1 MNSPE
6 IVLNKNLLWLI
17 PLFDLAERPTRVKHP
32 NPKIWGVDP
41 YDLLLMVGLVV
52 GVVPVAFDL
61 AAQIVCGDTVF
72 EVMQRHFETY

>member
-1 MNSPE
+1 
-6 IVLNKNLLWLI
+6 
-17 PLFDLAERPTRVKHP
+17 
-32 NPKIWGVDP
+32 
-41 YDLLLMVGLVV
+41 MVGLVV